1 MEELSKHPR
10 AYVRASPTR
19 GVLGGIAEHTA
30 DVISLCECAGYDVV
44 IVESVG
50 LGQSE
55 VDIDYAVDLLL
66 MIVPPGGGDSLQAA
80 KKGIMEAADL
90 VAVNKADGSLAV
102 QAKHTRADYSG
113 SMAFIR
119 QKHPRW
125 KPEVLLMSAR
135 TGLGLDQLESKLA
148 AFHAVMCECGG
159 LTDKRERQ
167 SVHWMWG
174 QYRREIVHQGER
186 QVGVQALAAQLLQ
199 RLRRGSITPRAAA
212 SQLLQATAK
221 TAR

>member
-1 MEELSKHPR
+1 MHVYTLTLTTPYPLPRILLIRAQVAVIPVDPSSHVSGGSILGDKTRMEELSRSPH

-55 VDIDYAVDLLL
+55 VCSALCCAGSHLLCPVNHILTVHTPILPFHVLMKVDIDQAVDLLL
-66 MIVPPGGGDSLQAA
+66 VIVPPGGGDSLQAT

-90 VAVNKADGSLAV
+90 VAVNKADGSLAI

-119 QKHPRW
+119 PKHPLW
-125 KPEVLLMSAR
+125 KPEVLLMSSR
-135 TGLGLDQLESKLA
+135 TG
-148 AFHAVMCECGG
+148 
-159 LTDKRERQ
+159 T
-167 SVHWMWG
+167 
-174 QYRREIVHQGER
+174 
-186 QVGVQALAAQLLQ
+186 
-199 RLRRGSITPRAAA
+199 
-212 SQLLQATAK
+212 
-221 TAR
+221 